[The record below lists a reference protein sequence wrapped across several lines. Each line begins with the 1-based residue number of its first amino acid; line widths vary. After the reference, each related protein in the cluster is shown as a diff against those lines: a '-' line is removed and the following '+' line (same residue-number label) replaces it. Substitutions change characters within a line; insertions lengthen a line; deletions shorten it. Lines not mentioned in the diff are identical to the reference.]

1 MPQTAVDSQPHNIDI
16 YGSLYL
22 LFTSLWSD
30 LHFNVKTL
38 KTSSLLLTHI
48 IRMVF
53 QLNLS
58 LNQAINIFVSA
69 AFGNLKFE
77 EFSKNVRSFEALM
90 AYLLI
95 DISSLS

>member
-1 MPQTAVDSQPHNIDI
+1 M
-16 YGSLYL
+16 
-22 LFTSLWSD
+22 
-30 LHFNVKTL
+30 KTL

-53 QLNLS
+53 QFNLS

-77 EFSKNVRSFEALM
+77 EISKNVRSFEALM